1 MIYLVIERGGMSAED
16 AWSHLI
22 FATTSEELANNV
34 CEASEADHKEASL
47 SAQKIIKELEDNVR
61 DEKCSKEEEDAYDAA
76 NVFLQTHDWVSTI
89 VKGAPTETDIR
100 DMSIYL

>member
-1 MIYLVIERGGMSAED
+1 MIYLVIERGGMSAEE

-34 CEASEADHKEASL
+34 CEASEAEHKEANL
-47 SAQKIIKELEDNVR
+47 SAQKTIKELEDIVR

-76 NVFLQTHDWVSTI
+76 YAFLQTHDWIKTE
-89 VKGAPTETDIR
+89 VKGAPTETDIS